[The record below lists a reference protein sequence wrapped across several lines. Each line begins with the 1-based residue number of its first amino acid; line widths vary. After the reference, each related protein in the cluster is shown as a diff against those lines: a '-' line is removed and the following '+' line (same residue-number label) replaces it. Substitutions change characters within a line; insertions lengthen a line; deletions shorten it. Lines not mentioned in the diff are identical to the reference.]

1 MKRITFFTTLFL
13 LWLCG
18 NTMSAQ
24 ITEGVCDRGDWTL
37 SSPAAPSSA
46 IEGGTSDGRIQC
58 AIDGNESS
66 YYHSDWSTGTGSAL
80 PQYFIIDTRST
91 AVADVQ
97 GFVYLPRPANG
108 NGTSTKMRVY
118 FSDSE
123 FDVSGGVTADALTE
137 KGYTPAADVTFS
149 YPDGREYKAVGF
161 TAAQSGRYVLVVSD
175 ASTSGTYFTCA
186 EFYLSTDILATS
198 KELATKKLSPFENYS
213 QLRVLGFTEDY
224 YTNAWNTINTVAVEG
239 TDYATACNTIYTTA
253 ATAKTNIL
261 NTLRTGKHVVTFSN
275 QATDDPSSG
284 YLVRDGIKL
293 SAGTK
298 DYSDNYQ
305 ARGTDAD
312 TGITQWVLKFNT
324 DGTFKLFNVAWNVYM
339 GNASGNAQLSA
350 QESDGVNYS
359 FVVRSTENVVS
370 LKDASGNILHLANN
384 NNYRL
389 ISYNGDD
396 PASNWLMEAVTLSNE
411 TTERM
416 WYEFNTKYTAEKSRA
431 YSYYQAN
438 YGLVTSGDDIQV
450 VVNHSSGS
458 DNQPSSNLLDGNT
471 GTFVH
476 SSYGS
481 DAGSDP
487 HYIQVKLSSE
497 QEKVMFYM
505 SRRNANNRPK
515 DISVYVSNDGETFSE
530 SPVAQFSNLEHHSY
544 INDFFSPEI
553 NLGGSYQYL
562 RFVVTA
568 TNTGTQFFTASEFY
582 VLPINEETSK
592 LVNMACVTPATLRAV
607 YAESIGTQPIA
618 NLSELDLSKVYTI
631 KPQEYAKRGAL
642 YAPAGAEQL
651 TACGGSAG
659 NAANTGIA
667 IDATSPA
674 QQFAFVKAKEKYYV
688 YSVSEK
694 KFMTNASSKAKINYR
709 PADYVTIDP
718 ASFEEYFIIKFN
730 GSNFLNVST
739 GYGDN
744 GCAVTGWNNEDGGN
758 RMLITPVSD
767 LASASLPTAE
777 ELTTF
782 AEGCIDLKAHL
793 ATINANTKPVG
804 EGLGKYTASVS
815 NYNATAEALNTFYN
829 GITSETTTAGLTTN
843 VESATSLAGATFTLN
858 QPEAGKFY
866 RFKGATHNR
875 RLYSSSVTVDS
886 KQRLEMG
893 DDTETNISSSV
904 FYYDGTHLIS
914 YKTGRAIGAFTTDKS
929 TWNLVE
935 AGATGATYTFGEG
948 SIIGTYT
955 LTANGSRN
963 LYNGFT
969 VTIDGVEH
977 GYVDAAGS
985 GNTAEPYCWTIQDV
999 TYLPVNVNYG
1009 SAKYSTLISPV
1020 DLNLRDNIFAYTAEI
1035 AGDGDNRYLHLNPV
1049 TGVIPHGT
1057 PVVLKVNDEVE
1068 RGADDHVYL
1077 AVTSGAETLA
1087 GTALT
1092 GCYETILASS
1102 VSGTIYTLQKPAAG
1116 IGFYPFNGNTLA
1128 GFKAYMPNGSG
1139 VRGFLFNEDGTET
1152 AIDGIESIT
1161 PAPEQPIY
1169 DLSGRRV
1176 QKAGK
1181 GLYIVGGKKVFF
1193 K

>member
-24 ITEGVCDRGDWTL
+24 ITEGVCDRSAWTL
-37 SSPAAPSSA
+37 SSPAAPTSA
-46 IEGGTSDGRIQC
+46 IEGATGDGRLEA

-66 YYHSDWSTGTGSAL
+66 YYHSDWTGSNSGSGL
-80 PQYFIIDTRST
+80 PQYFIIDTSEA
-91 AVADVQ
+91 AVANVQ

-108 NGTSTKMRVY
+108 NGTSSKMRVY
-118 FSDSE
+118 FSGTE
-123 FDVSGGVTADALTE
+123 FDLTEGVSADALTG

-161 TAAQSGRYVLVVSD
+161 TAPQSGRYVLVVSD
-175 ASTSGTYFTCA
+175 VSTSGSYFTCA

-198 KELATKKLSPFENYS
+198 KAIATKKLSPLANYS
-213 QLRVLGFTEDY
+213 SLTALGFTEDY
-224 YTNAWNTINTVAVEG
+224 YTNAWNTINAVAVVG
-239 TDYATACNTIYTTA
+239 TNYATACNTIYTTA

-275 QATDDPSSG
+275 QSASTDSRHG
-284 YLVRDGIKL
+284 LKIT
-293 SAGTK
+293 AGTA
-298 DYSDNYQ
+298 DYSDIYQ
-305 ARGTDAD
+305 ARGTNAE
-312 TGITQWVLKFNT
+312 TGITQWVLKFNA

-350 QESDGVNYS
+350 QESGGANYS
-359 FVVRSTENVVS
+359 FVVRSTANVVS
-370 LKDASGNILHLANN
+370 LKDASGNILHQANTDNYKLMAYN
-384 NNYRL
+384 N
-389 ISYNGDD
+389 DD
-396 PASNWLMEAVTLSNE
+396 VASNWLMEAVTLSNE

-438 YGLVTSGDDIQV
+438 YGLVTSGEDIQV
-450 VVNHSSGS
+450 VVNHSTGTDS
-458 DNQPSSNLLDGNT
+458 QPSSNLLDGNT

-487 HYIQVKLSSE
+487 HYIQVKLSSA

-505 SRRNANNRPK
+505 HRRTQNGSNRPK
-515 DISVYVSNDGETFSE
+515 NISVYVSNDGETFSE
-530 SPVAQFSNLEHHSY
+530 SPVAQLSNLEHHSY

-631 KPQEYAKRGAL
+631 KPQEYASRGVL

-651 TACGGSAG
+651 TACGGSAS
-659 NAANTGIA
+659 NAANTGVA

-694 KFMTNASSKAKINYR
+694 KFMTNANSKAKINYL

-718 ASFEEYFIIKFN
+718 ASLEEYFIIKFN
-730 GSNFLNVST
+730 GSNFLNVSA
-739 GYGDN
+739 GYGDD
-744 GCAVTGWNNEDGGN
+744 GAAVTGWNYEDGGN
-758 RMLITPVSD
+758 RMLIAPVSD

-777 ELTTF
+777 ELTAF
-782 AEGCIDLKAHL
+782 AEACIDL
-793 ATINANTKPVG
+793 NTSMA
-804 EGLGKYTASVS
+804 GLRDPQYIGTGVCKYTASQS
-815 NYNATAEALNTFYN
+815 SYKETAEELFSFYN
-829 GITSETTTAGLTTN
+829 NITNETAVTDISTHTET
-843 VESATSLAGATFTLN
+843 ATSLAGVTFTLN

-875 RLYSSSVTVDS
+875 RIYSSSVADGTN
-886 KQRLEMG
+886 QILEMG
-893 DDTETNISSSV
+893 DDTESNTSTSV

-914 YKTGRAIGAFTTDKS
+914 YKTGRAIGAFAAGVKS
-929 TWNLVE
+929 TWNLVN
-935 AGATGATYTFGEG
+935 AGETGATYTFGEG

-963 LYNGFT
+963 LYNG
-969 VTIDGVEH
+969 VSNR
-977 GYVDAAGS
+977 VDAAGS
-985 GNTAEPYCWTIQDV
+985 GNTSELYCWTIQDV

-1020 DLNLRDNIFAYTAEI
+1020 DLNLRANIFAYTAEI
-1035 AGDGDNRYLHLNPV
+1035 AGEGDNRYLHLNPV

-1077 AVTSGAETLA
+1077 AVTSGAETPT
-1087 GTALT
+1087 GSSALT
-1092 GCYETILASS
+1092 GRYETILASS
-1102 VSGTIYTLQKPAAG
+1102 VSGTVYTLQNPAAG
-1116 IGFYPFNGNTLA
+1116 IGFYPFNGTTLA
-1128 GFKAYMPNGSG
+1128 GFKAYMPDGSG
-1139 VRGFLFNEDGTET
+1139 VRGFLFHEDGTQT
-1152 AIDGIESIT
+1152 GINGIESLGDND
-1161 PAPEQPIY
+1161 EQPIY

>member
-24 ITEGVCDRGDWTL
+24 ITEGVCDRSAWTL
-37 SSPAAPSSA
+37 SSPAAPTSA
-46 IEGGTSDGRIQC
+46 IEGTTGDGRLEA

-80 PQYFIIDTRST
+80 PQYFIIDTSST
-91 AVADVQ
+91 AVADVE

-198 KELATKKLSPFENYS
+198 KAIATKKLSPLANYS
-213 QLRVLGFTEDY
+213 SLTALGFTEDY
-224 YTNAWNTINTVAVEG
+224 YTNAWNTINAVTVEG
-239 TDYATACNTIYTTA
+239 TDYATACNTINTTA

-312 TGITQWVLKFNT
+312 TGITQWTLKFNA

-389 ISYNGDD
+389 IAYNNDD
-396 PASNWLMEAVTLSNE
+396 HASNWLMEAVTPSNE
-411 TTERM
+411 TTQRM
-416 WYEFNTKYTAEKSRA
+416 WNEFNTKYTTEKNRA

-450 VVNHSSGS
+450 VVNHSTGT
-458 DNQPSSNLLDGNT
+458 DNKPSSNLVDGNANT
-471 GTFVH
+471 YVH

-487 HYIQVKLSSE
+487 HYIQVKLSSA

-505 SRRNANNRPK
+505 SRRNNNNRPK

-530 SPVAQFSNLEHHSY
+530 SPVAQLSNLEHHSY

-553 NLGGSYQYL
+553 NLDGSYQYL

-592 LVNMACVTPATLRAV
+592 LTKMAGATPSTLRAISTEV
-607 YAESIGTQPIA
+607 IGAQPIA
-618 NLSELDLSKVYTI
+618 DLSQLDLSKVYTI
-631 KPQEYAKRGAL
+631 KPQEYASRGVL

-674 QQFAFVKAKEKYYV
+674 QQFVFVKAKEKYYV

-718 ASFEEYFIIKFN
+718 ASLEEYFIIKFN

-739 GYGDN
+739 GYGNN

-758 RMLITPVSD
+758 RMLIAPVSD

-777 ELTTF
+777 ELTAF
-782 AEGCIDLKAHL
+782 AEACIDL
-793 ATINANTKPVG
+793 NTSMA
-804 EGLGKYTASVS
+804 GLRDPQYIGTGVCKYTASQS
-815 NYNATAEALNTFYN
+815 GYKETTEELFSFYNNLTNETAVTDITTRTATAA
-829 GITSETTTAGLTTN
+829 
-843 VESATSLAGATFTLN
+843 SLAGVTFTLN

-875 RLYSSSVTVDS
+875 RLYSSSVTVGS
-886 KQRLEMG
+886 NQILEMG
-893 DDTETNISSSV
+893 DDTGTNTSTSV

-963 LYNGFT
+963 LYNGR
-969 VTIDGVEH
+969 DN
-977 GYVDAAGS
+977 YVDAADN
-985 GNTAEPYCWTIQDV
+985 GNTAEHYCWTIQDV
-999 TYLPVNVNYG
+999 TYLPVNVNYN
-1009 SAKYSTLISPV
+1009 SVKYSTLISPV
-1020 DLNLRDNIFAYTAEI
+1020 DLSLRDNIFAYTAKI
-1035 AGDGDNRYLHLNPV
+1035 AGSGDNRYLHLNPV

-1068 RGADDHVYL
+1068 RGADDHVNL
-1077 AVTSGAETLA
+1077 EVTSGAETLA
-1087 GTALT
+1087 GTALR
-1092 GCYETILASS
+1092 GGYETILASS
-1102 VSGTIYTLQKPAAG
+1102 VSGKIYTLQNPAAGG
-1116 IGFYPFNGNTLA
+1116 IGFYPFNGTTLA

-1139 VRGFLFNEDGTET
+1139 VRGFLFHEDGMET
-1152 AIDGIESIT
+1152 AIDGIESLT

>member
-1 MKRITFFTTLFL
+1 
-13 LWLCG
+13 
-18 NTMSAQ
+18 MSAQ
-24 ITEGVCDRGDWTL
+24 ITEGVCDRSAWTL
-37 SSPAAPSSA
+37 SSPAAPTSA
-46 IEGGTSDGRIQC
+46 IEGATGDGRLEA

-66 YYHSDWSTGTGSAL
+66 YYHSDWSGSNSGSAL
-80 PQYFIIDTRST
+80 PQYFIIDTSGA

-108 NGTSTKMRVY
+108 NGTSSKMRVY

-123 FDVSGGVTADALTE
+123 FDVSGGVTADALTG

-175 ASTSGTYFTCA
+175 VSTSGTYFTCA
-186 EFYLSTDILATS
+186 EFYLSTDILATC
-198 KELATKKLSPFENYS
+198 KELATKKLSPLENYS
-213 QLRVLGFTEDY
+213 SLTALGFTEDY
-224 YTNAWNTINTVAVEG
+224 YANAWNTINAVAVEG
-239 TDYATACNTIYTTA
+239 TDYATACNTIYTIA

-275 QATDDPSSG
+275 QSASTDSRHG
-284 YLVRDGIKL
+284 LKIT
-293 SAGTK
+293 AGTADGFIK
-298 DYSDNYQ
+298 QAYGTNSDAEN
-305 ARGTDAD
+305 TKW
-312 TGITQWVLKFNT
+312 TLKFNA
-324 DGTFKLFNVAWNVYM
+324 DGTFKLYNVAWNVYL
-339 GNASGNAQLSA
+339 GNASGNAQLSSTA
-350 QESDGVNYS
+350 SDGANYS
-359 FVVRSTENVVS
+359 FVVRSTANVVS
-370 LKDASGNILHLANN
+370 LKDASNNILHQANTDNYKLMAYN
-384 NNYRL
+384 N
-389 ISYNGDD
+389 DD
-396 PASNWLMEAVTLSNE
+396 VASNWLMEAATLSNE

-416 WYEFNTKYTAEKSRA
+416 WSEFNTKYTTEKNRA
-431 YSYYQAN
+431 YSYYQAQ

-458 DNQPSSNLLDGNT
+458 DSQPSSNLLDGNAST
-471 GTFVH
+471 YVH

-487 HYIQVKLSSE
+487 HYIQVKLSSA

-505 SRRNANNRPK
+505 SRRNVNNRPRN
-515 DISVYVSNDGETFSE
+515 ISVYVSNDGATFSE
-530 SPVAQFSNLEHHSY
+530 SPVAEITNLEGRTSVQ
-544 INDFFSPEI
+544 DCFSPEI
-553 NLGGSYQYL
+553 DLGGSYQYL

-592 LVNMACVTPATLRAV
+592 LAKMAGATPSTLRAIS
-607 YAESIGTQPIA
+607 AEILGAQPIA
-618 NLSELDLSKVYTI
+618 DLSQLDLSKVYTI
-631 KPQEYAKRGAL
+631 KPQEYATRGVL
-642 YAPAGAEQL
+642 YAPADAEQL

-659 NAANTGIA
+659 NAANKGVA

-694 KFMTNASSKAKINYR
+694 KFMTNASNKAKINYL
-709 PADYVTIDP
+709 PADYVTVDP
-718 ASFEEYFIIKFN
+718 ASLEEYFIIKFN

-739 GYGDN
+739 GYGDD
-744 GCAVTGWNNEDGGN
+744 GCAVTNWNSEDGGN
-758 RMLITPVSD
+758 RLLITPVSN

-793 ATINANTKPVG
+793 ATINANSKPVG

-829 GITSETTTAGLTTN
+829 GITSETTTADLTTN
-843 VESATSLAGATFTLN
+843 VETAASLAGSTFTLN

-875 RLYSSSVTVDS
+875 RIYSSSVTVGTN
-886 KQRLEMG
+886 QILEMG
-893 DDTETNISSSV
+893 DDTESNISSSV

-914 YKTGRAIGAFTTDKS
+914 YKTGRAIGSFISTDKL

-977 GYVDAAGS
+977 GYVDAAGNS
-985 GNTAEPYCWTIQDV
+985 NTAELYCWTIQDV
-999 TYLPVNVNYG
+999 EYLPVNVNYG

-1020 DLNLRDNIFAYTAEI
+1020 DLKLRDNIFAYTAEI
-1035 AGDGDNRYLHLNPV
+1035 AGEGDNRYLHLNPV

-1057 PVVLKVNDEVE
+1057 PVVLKVNDEVD

-1077 AVTSGAETLA
+1077 QVTSGSETKT

-1092 GCYETILASS
+1092 GGYETILTTS
-1102 VSGTIYTLQKPAAG
+1102 VSGTIYTLQNPVAG
-1116 IGFYPFNGNTLA
+1116 IGFYPFSGDTLA

-1139 VRGFLFNEDGTET
+1139 VRSFLFHEDGTET

-1161 PAPEQPIY
+1161 PAPEQPIF

>member
-24 ITEGVCDRGDWTL
+24 ITEGVCDRSTWTL
-37 SSPAAPSSA
+37 SSPAAPTEESETLA
-46 IEGGTSDGRIQC
+46 K
-58 AIDGNESS
+58 AIDGNESTF
-66 YYHSDWSTGTGSAL
+66 YHSDWRSTGTPGSTL
-80 PQYFIIDTRST
+80 PQYFIIDTSEA

-97 GFVYLPRPANG
+97 GFVYLPRPDNG
-108 NGTSTKMRVY
+108 NGTSSKMRVY
-118 FSDSE
+118 FSNTA
-123 FDVSGGVTADALTE
+123 FDVTEGVSADALAG
-137 KGYTPAADVTFS
+137 KGYTPAADVTFT

-175 ASTSGTYFTCA
+175 ISTSGTYFTCA

-198 KELATKKLSPFENYS
+198 KELATKKLSPLANYS
-213 QLRVLGFTEDY
+213 SLTALGFTEDY
-224 YTNAWNTINTVAVEG
+224 YTNAWNTINAVTVEG
-239 TDYATACNTIYTTA
+239 TDYATACNTINTTA

-298 DYSDNYQ
+298 NYSDNYQ

-312 TGITQWVLKFNT
+312 TGITQWVLKFNA
-324 DGTFKLFNVAWNVYM
+324 DGTFKLYNVAWNVYL
-339 GNASGNAQLSA
+339 GNAEGNALLSSTA
-350 QESDGVNYS
+350 SDGANYS
-359 FVVRSTENVVS
+359 FVVRSDANVVS

-389 ISYNGDD
+389 IAYNNDD
-396 PASNWLMEAVTLSNE
+396 HASNWLMEAVTLSNE
-411 TTERM
+411 TTQRM
-416 WYEFNTKYTAEKSRA
+416 WNEFNTKYTTEKNRA
-431 YSYYQAN
+431 YSYYQAS

-450 VVNHSSGS
+450 VVNHSSGTDS
-458 DNQPSSNLLDGNT
+458 QPSSNLLDGNT

-481 DAGSDP
+481 DAGSAP
-487 HYIQVKLSSE
+487 HYIQVKLSSA

-505 SRRNANNRPK
+505 SRRNKNNRPK
-515 DISVYVSNDGETFSE
+515 NISVYASTDGTTFTE
-530 SPVAQFSNLEHHSY
+530 NPVAEIANLEGRSSAQ
-544 INDFFSPEI
+544 DCFSPEI
-553 NLGGSYQYL
+553 DLDGSYQYL

-592 LVNMACVTPATLRAV
+592 LAKMASVTPSTLRAICTEV
-607 YAESIGTQPIA
+607 IGSQPIA
-618 NLSELDLSKVYTI
+618 DLSQLDLSKVYMI
-631 KPQEYAKRGAL
+631 KPQEYATRGVL

-651 TACGGSAG
+651 TACGGSAN
-659 NAANTGIA
+659 NAANRGVA
-667 IDATSPA
+667 IDETSPA
-674 QQFAFVKAKEKYYV
+674 QQFAFVNAKGKYYV

-694 KFMTNASSKAKINYR
+694 KFMTNASSKAKINYL
-709 PADYVTIDP
+709 PADYVTIEP
-718 ASFEEYFIIKFN
+718 ASLEEYFIIKFN
-730 GSNFLNVST
+730 GSQYLNVST

-744 GCAVTGWNNEDGGN
+744 GCAVTGWDTEDGGN
-758 RMLITPVSD
+758 RMLIVPVSD

-777 ELTTF
+777 ELTVF
-782 AEGCIDLKAHL
+782 AEGCIDLNAHL
-793 ATINANTKPVG
+793 AAISANPKVVG

-829 GITSETTTAGLTTN
+829 GITSETTTADLTTK
-843 VESATSLAGATFTLN
+843 VETAASLVGATFTLN

-866 RFKGATHNR
+866 RFKGVNHNR
-875 RLYSSSVTVDS
+875 RIYSSSVTVDS
-886 KQRLEMG
+886 QQRLEMG
-893 DDTETNISSSV
+893 DDTGTNTSTSV

-914 YKTGRAIGAFTTDKS
+914 YKTGRAIGSFASTDKS

-935 AGATGATYTFGEG
+935 ASATGATYTFGEG
-948 SIIGTYT
+948 DIIGTYT

-963 LYNGFT
+963 LYNGR
-969 VTIDGVEH
+969 DN
-977 GYVDAAGS
+977 YVDAAGS
-985 GNTAEPYCWTIQDV
+985 ENTSELYCWTIQDV
-999 TYLPVNVNYG
+999 TDLPVNVNYG

-1035 AGDGDNRYLHLNPV
+1035 AGEGDNRYLHLNPV

-1077 AVTSGAETLA
+1077 AVTSGAETPT
-1087 GTALT
+1087 GSSALT
-1092 GCYETILASS
+1092 GRYETILASS
-1102 VSGTIYTLQKPAAG
+1102 VSGTVYTLQNPAAG
-1116 IGFYPFNGNTLA
+1116 IGFYPFNGTTLA
-1128 GFKAYMPNGSG
+1128 GFKAYMPDGSG

-1152 AIDGIESIT
+1152 AIDGIESLGGND
-1161 PAPEQPIY
+1161 EQPIY

>member
-24 ITEGVCDRGDWTL
+24 ITEGVCDRRAWTL
-37 SSPAAPSSA
+37 SSPAAPTEESETLA
-46 IEGGTSDGRIQC
+46 K
-58 AIDGNESS
+58 AIDGNESTF
-66 YYHSDWSTGTGSAL
+66 YHSDWRSTGTPGSTL
-80 PQYFIIDTRST
+80 PQYFIIDTSEA

-97 GFVYLPRPANG
+97 GFVYLPRPDNG
-108 NGTSTKMRVY
+108 NGTSSKMRVY
-118 FSDSE
+118 FSNSE
-123 FDVSGGVTADALTE
+123 FDVTEGVSADALAG
-137 KGYTPAADVTFS
+137 KGYRPAADVTFT

-175 ASTSGTYFTCA
+175 ISTSGTYFTCA
-186 EFYLSTDILATS
+186 EFYLSTDILATG
-198 KELATKKLSPFENYS
+198 KELANKKLASLANYS
-213 QLRVLGFTEDY
+213 SLAALGFTENY
-224 YTNAWNTINTVAVEG
+224 YANAMSTINGLAVNG
-239 TDYATACNTIYTTA
+239 TDYATACNTILNTA

-261 NTLRTGKHVVTFSN
+261 NTLRTGKHVVTFTN
-275 QATDDPSSG
+275 QAGTSDQRRG
-284 YLVRDGIKL
+284 LKIT
-293 SAGTK
+293 AGTA

-305 ARGTDAD
+305 ARGTNSDAEN
-312 TGITQWVLKFNT
+312 TKWTLKFNA
-324 DGTFKLFNVAWNVYM
+324 DGTFKLYNVAWNVYL
-339 GNASGNAQLSA
+339 GNAEGNALLSSTA
-350 QESDGVNYS
+350 SDGANYS
-359 FVVRSTENVVS
+359 FVVRSGANVVS
-370 LKDASGNILHLANN
+370 LKDASGNILHQANTDNFKMMAYN
-384 NNYRL
+384 N
-389 ISYNGDD
+389 DD
-396 PASNWLMEAVTLSNE
+396 AASNWLLEAATLSNE

-416 WYEFNTKYTAEKSRA
+416 WSEFNTKYTTEKNRA

-438 YGLVTSGDDIQV
+438 YGLVKSDDDIQV
-450 VVNHSSGS
+450 VVNHSSGNDS
-458 DNQPSSNLLDGNT
+458 QPSSNLLDGNAT
-471 GTFVH
+471 TYVH

-481 DAGSDP
+481 DAGSAP
-487 HYIQVKLSSE
+487 HYIQVKLSSA

-505 SRRNANNRPK
+505 SRRNKNNRPK
-515 DISVYVSNDGETFSE
+515 NISVYASTDGTTFTE
-530 SPVAQFSNLEHHSY
+530 NPVAEIANLEGRSSAQDY
-544 INDFFSPEI
+544 FSPEI
-553 NLGGSYQYL
+553 DLGGSYQYL

-582 VLPINEETSK
+582 VLPINEGTSK
-592 LVNMACVTPATLRAV
+592 LTKMASVTPSTLRAICTEV
-607 YAESIGTQPIA
+607 IGSQPITD
-618 NLSELDLSKVYTI
+618 LSQLDLSKVYII
-631 KPQEYAKRGAL
+631 KPQEYATRGVL

-651 TACGGSAG
+651 TACGGSAN
-659 NAANTGIA
+659 NAANRGVA
-667 IDATSPA
+667 IDETSPA
-674 QQFAFVKAKEKYYV
+674 QQFAFVNAKGKYYV

-694 KFMTNASSKAKINYR
+694 KFMKNASSKAKINYL
-709 PADYVTIDP
+709 PADYVTIEP
-718 ASFEEYFIIKFN
+718 ASLEECFIIKFN
-730 GSNFLNVST
+730 GSQYLNVST

-744 GCAVTGWNNEDGGN
+744 GCAVTGWDTEDGGN
-758 RMLITPVSD
+758 RMFIVPVSD

-777 ELTTF
+777 ALTVF
-782 AEGCIDLKAHL
+782 AEGCIDLNAHL
-793 ATINANTKPVG
+793 ATISANPKVVG

-829 GITSETTTAGLTTN
+829 GITSETTTADLTTK
-843 VESATSLAGATFTLN
+843 VETAASLVGATFTLN

-866 RFKGATHNR
+866 RFKGVNHNR
-875 RLYSSSVTVDS
+875 RIYSSSVTVGSD
-886 KQRLEMG
+886 QMLEMG
-893 DDTETNISSSV
+893 DDTATNSSTSV

-914 YKTGRAIGAFTTDKS
+914 YKTGRAIGAFARDSKS
-929 TWNLVE
+929 TWNLVD

-963 LYNGFT
+963 LYNGR
-969 VTIDGVEH
+969 DN
-977 GYVDAAGS
+977 YVDAADN
-985 GNTAEPYCWTIQDV
+985 GNTAEHYCWTIQDV
-999 TYLPVNVNYG
+999 TYLPVNVNYN
-1009 SAKYSTLISPV
+1009 SVKYSTLISPV
-1020 DLNLRDNIFAYTAEI
+1020 DLSLRDNIFAYTAKI
-1035 AGDGDNRYLHLNPV
+1035 AGGGENRYLHLNPV

-1077 AVTSGAETLA
+1077 EVTSGAETQE

-1102 VSGTIYTLQKPAAG
+1102 VSGTIYTLQNPAAAG
-1116 IGFYPFNGNTLA
+1116 IGFYPFNGTTLA

-1139 VRGFLFNEDGTET
+1139 VRGFLFHEDGMET
-1152 AIDGIESIT
+1152 AIDGIESLT

>member
-24 ITEGVCDRGDWTL
+24 ITEGVCDRSAWTL

-80 PQYFIIDTRST
+80 PQYFIIDTSEA

-137 KGYTPAADVTFS
+137 KGYRPAADVTFS

-161 TAAQSGRYVLVVSD
+161 TAAQSGRYVLIVSD
-175 ASTSGTYFTCA
+175 VSNSGTYFTCA

-198 KELATKKLSPFENYS
+198 KELATKKLSPLANYS
-213 QLRVLGFTEDY
+213 SLTALGFTEDY
-224 YTNAWNTINTVAVEG
+224 YTNAWNTINAVAVDR
-239 TDYATACNTIYTTA
+239 TDYATACNTILNTA

-261 NTLRTGKHVVTFSN
+261 NTLRTGKHVVTFTN
-275 QATDDPSSG
+275 QAGTNDSRRG
-284 YLVRDGIKL
+284 LKIT
-293 SAGTK
+293 AGTA

-305 ARGTDAD
+305 ARGTASDAEN
-312 TGITQWVLKFNT
+312 TKWTLKFNA
-324 DGTFKLFNVAWNVYM
+324 DGTFKLYNVAWNVYL
-339 GNASGNAQLSA
+339 GNAKGNALLSSTA
-350 QESDGVNYS
+350 SDGANYS
-359 FVVRSTENVVS
+359 FVVREDANVVS
-370 LKDASGNILHLANN
+370 LKDASGNILHLTNTDYKMMA
-384 NNYRL
+384 
-389 ISYNGDD
+389 YNTADV
-396 PASNWLMEAVTLSNE
+396 ASNWLLEAATLSNE

-416 WYEFNTKYTAEKSRA
+416 WSEFNTKYTTEKNRA
-431 YSYYQAN
+431 YSYYQAT

-450 VVNHSSGS
+450 VVNHSSGGDS
-458 DNQPSSNLLDGNT
+458 QPSSNLLDGNAST
-471 GTFVH
+471 YVH

-487 HYIQVKLSSE
+487 HYIQVTLRSA

-505 SRRNANNRPK
+505 SRRNNNNRPK
-515 DISVYVSNDGETFSE
+515 NISVYASTDGTTFTE
-530 SPVAQFSNLEHHSY
+530 NPVAQIANLEGRSSAQDY
-544 INDFFSPEI
+544 FSPEI
-553 NLGGSYQYL
+553 DLGGSYQYL

-592 LVNMACVTPATLRAV
+592 LTKMASVTPSTLRAI
-607 YAESIGTQPIA
+607 YAEVIGSQPIA
-618 NLSELDLSKVYTI
+618 NLSQLDLSKVYMI
-631 KPQEYAKRGAL
+631 KPQEYATRGVL

-651 TACGGSAG
+651 TACGGSAN
-659 NAANTGIA
+659 NAANKGVA
-667 IDATSPA
+667 IDKTSPA
-674 QQFAFVKAKEKYYV
+674 QQFAFVNAKGKYYV

-694 KFMTNASSKAKINYR
+694 KFMTNANSKAKINYR
-709 PADYVTIDP
+709 PADYVTIEP
-718 ASFEEYFIIKFN
+718 ASLEEYFIIKFN
-730 GSNFLNVST
+730 GSQYLNVSA
-739 GYGDN
+739 GYGDD
-744 GCAVTGWNNEDGGN
+744 GGAVTGWNAEDGGN
-758 RMLITPVSD
+758 RMLIVPVSD

-777 ELTTF
+777 ELTAF
-782 AEGCIDLKAHL
+782 AEGCIDLNAHL
-793 ATINANTKPVG
+793 AAISANPKVVG
-804 EGLGKYTASVS
+804 EGVGKYTASVS
-815 NYNATAEALNTFYN
+815 NYNATAEALNAFYN
-829 GITSETTTAGLTTN
+829 GITSETTTADLTTK
-843 VESATSLAGATFTLN
+843 VATAASLVGATFTLN

-886 KQRLEMG
+886 NQRLEMG

-904 FYYDGTHLIS
+904 FYYDGMHLIS
-914 YKTGRAIGAFTTDKS
+914 YKTGRAIGAFASTDKS

-1020 DLNLRDNIFAYTAEI
+1020 DLNLRDDIFAYTAEI
-1035 AGDGDNRYLHLNPV
+1035 AGEGENRYLHLNPV

-1057 PVVLKVNDEVE
+1057 PVVLKVNDEVV

-1077 AVTSGAETLA
+1077 EVTSGAETLA

-1102 VSGTIYTLQKPAAG
+1102 VSGTIYTLQNPAAV
-1116 IGFYPFNGNTLA
+1116 IGFYPFNGTTLA

-1139 VRGFLFNEDGTET
+1139 VRGFLFHEDGMET
-1152 AIDGIESIT
+1152 AIDGIESLT
-1161 PAPEQPIY
+1161 HTPEQPIY

>member
-1 MKRITFFTTLFL
+1 M
-13 LWLCG
+13 
-18 NTMSAQ
+18 
-24 ITEGVCDRGDWTL
+24 
-37 SSPAAPSSA
+37 
-46 IEGGTSDGRIQC
+46 
-58 AIDGNESS
+58 
-66 YYHSDWSTGTGSAL
+66 
-80 PQYFIIDTRST
+80 
-91 AVADVQ
+91 
-97 GFVYLPRPANG
+97 
-108 NGTSTKMRVY
+108 
-118 FSDSE
+118 
-123 FDVSGGVTADALTE
+123 
-137 KGYTPAADVTFS
+137 
-149 YPDGREYKAVGF
+149 
-161 TAAQSGRYVLVVSD
+161 
-175 ASTSGTYFTCA
+175 
-186 EFYLSTDILATS
+186 
-198 KELATKKLSPFENYS
+198 
-213 QLRVLGFTEDY
+213 
-224 YTNAWNTINTVAVEG
+224 
-239 TDYATACNTIYTTA
+239 
-253 ATAKTNIL
+253 
-261 NTLRTGKHVVTFSN
+261 
-275 QATDDPSSG
+275 
-284 YLVRDGIKL
+284 
-293 SAGTK
+293 
-298 DYSDNYQ
+298 
-305 ARGTDAD
+305 
-312 TGITQWVLKFNT
+312 
-324 DGTFKLFNVAWNVYM
+324 
-339 GNASGNAQLSA
+339 
-350 QESDGVNYS
+350 
-359 FVVRSTENVVS
+359 
-370 LKDASGNILHLANN
+370 
-384 NNYRL
+384 
-389 ISYNGDD
+389 
-396 PASNWLMEAVTLSNE
+396 
-411 TTERM
+411 
-416 WYEFNTKYTAEKSRA
+416 
-431 YSYYQAN
+431 
-438 YGLVTSGDDIQV
+438 
-450 VVNHSSGS
+450 
-458 DNQPSSNLLDGNT
+458 
-471 GTFVH
+471 
-476 SSYGS
+476 
-481 DAGSDP
+481 GSDP
-487 HYIQVKLSSE
+487 HYIQVKLSSA

-515 DISVYVSNDGETFSE
+515 NISVYVSNDGETFSD
-530 SPVAQFSNLEHHSY
+530 SPVAEIPNLEGRSSVQ
-544 INDFFSPEI
+544 DCFSPEI

-718 ASFEEYFIIKFN
+718 ASLEEYFIIKFN

-758 RMLITPVSD
+758 RMLIAPVSD

-777 ELTTF
+777 ELTAF
-782 AEGCIDLKAHL
+782 AEACIDL
-793 ATINANTKPVG
+793 NTSMA
-804 EGLGKYTASVS
+804 GLRDPQYIGTGVCKYTASQS
-815 NYNATAEALNTFYN
+815 GYKETTEELFSFYNNLTNETALTDITTRTATAA
-829 GITSETTTAGLTTN
+829 
-843 VESATSLAGATFTLN
+843 SLAGVTFTLN

-875 RLYSSSVTVDS
+875 RLYSSSVTVGS
-886 KQRLEMG
+886 NQILEMG
-893 DDTETNISSSV
+893 DDTGTNTSTSV

-963 LYNGFT
+963 LYNG
-969 VTIDGVEH
+969 VSNR
-977 GYVDAAGS
+977 VDAAGS
-985 GNTAEPYCWTIQDV
+985 ENTAEPYCWTIQDV

-1035 AGDGDNRYLHLNPV
+1035 AGEGDNRYLHLNPV

-1057 PVVLKVNDEVE
+1057 PVVLKVNDEVV

-1077 AVTSGAETLA
+1077 EVTSGAETLA

-1092 GCYETILASS
+1092 GGYETILASS
-1102 VSGTIYTLQKPAAG
+1102 VSGTIYTLQNPAAG
-1116 IGFYPFNGNTLA
+1116 IGFYSFNGATLA

-1152 AIDGIESIT
+1152 AIDGIESLT
-1161 PAPEQPIY
+1161 ATPEQPIY
-1169 DLSGRRV
+1169 DLCGRRV

>member
-24 ITEGVCDRGDWTL
+24 ITEGVCNRSAWRL
-37 SSPAAPSSA
+37 SSPAAPTSA
-46 IEGGTSDGRIQC
+46 IEGATGDGRLEA

-66 YYHSDWSTGTGSAL
+66 FYHSDWTGSNSGSAL
-80 PQYFIIDTRST
+80 PQYFIIDTNGA

-108 NGTSTKMRVY
+108 NGTSKKMRVY

-123 FDVSGGVTADALTE
+123 FDVSGGVTADALAG

-175 ASTSGTYFTCA
+175 VSTSGSYFTCA

-198 KELATKKLSPFENYS
+198 KELATKKLSPLANYS
-213 QLRVLGFTEDY
+213 SLAALGFTEDY
-224 YTNAWNTINTVAVEG
+224 YTNAWNTINAVAVDG
-239 TDYATACNTIYTTA
+239 TDYAAACSTIYTTA

-275 QATDDPSSG
+275 QRNDNRHNLKIT
-284 YLVRDGIKL
+284 
-293 SAGTK
+293 AGTADGFIK
-298 DYSDNYQ
+298 QAYGTNSDAEN
-305 ARGTDAD
+305 TKW
-312 TGITQWVLKFNT
+312 TLKFNA
-324 DGTFKLFNVAWNVYM
+324 DGTFKLYNVAWNVYL

-370 LKDASGNILHLANN
+370 LKDASGNILHQANTDNFKLMDYN
-384 NNYRL
+384 N
-389 ISYNGDD
+389 DD
-396 PASNWLMEAVTLSNE
+396 DASNWLLEAATLSNE

-416 WYEFNTKYTAEKSRA
+416 WSEFSTKYTAEKNRA
-431 YSYYQAN
+431 YSYYQAK

-458 DNQPSSNLLDGNT
+458 DSQPSSNLVDGNANT
-471 GTFVH
+471 YVH
-476 SSYGS
+476 SSYGT

-487 HYIQVKLSSE
+487 HYIQVKLSSA
-497 QEKVMFYM
+497 QEKVMFYL
-505 SRRNANNRPK
+505 SRRNVNNRPRN
-515 DISVYVSNDGETFSE
+515 ISVYASNDGETFSD
-530 SPVAQFSNLEHHSY
+530 SPVAEITNLEGRSSVQ
-544 INDFFSPEI
+544 DCFSPEI

-592 LVNMACVTPATLRAV
+592 LAKMAGATPSTLRAICTEV
-607 YAESIGTQPIA
+607 IGAQQIA
-618 NLSELDLSKVYTI
+618 DLSQLDLSKVYTI
-631 KPQEYAKRGAL
+631 KPQEYATRGVL

-659 NAANTGIA
+659 NAANKGVA
-667 IDATSPA
+667 IDATSSA

-694 KFMTNASSKAKINYR
+694 KFMTNANSKAKINYL

-718 ASFEEYFIIKFN
+718 ASLEEYFIIKFN

-739 GYGDN
+739 GYGNN
-744 GCAVTGWNNEDGGN
+744 GCAVTGWNTEDGGN
-758 RMLITPVSD
+758 RLLITPVSD

-793 ATINANTKPVG
+793 ATINANPKPVG

-829 GITSETTTAGLTTN
+829 GITSETTTADLTTN
-843 VESATSLAGATFTLN
+843 VATAASLAGATFTLN

-875 RLYSSSVTVDS
+875 RLYSSSVTVGTN
-886 KQRLEMG
+886 QILEMG
-893 DDTETNISSSV
+893 DDTGSNISSSV

-914 YKTGRAIGAFTTDKS
+914 YKTGRAIGAFASTDKS
-929 TWNLVE
+929 TWNLVA

-963 LYNGFT
+963 LYNGR
-969 VTIDGVEH
+969 DN
-977 GYVDAAGS
+977 YVDAAGS
-985 GNTAEPYCWTIQDV
+985 GNTAELYCWTIQDV

-1020 DLNLRDNIFAYTAEI
+1020 DLNLRANIFAYTAEI
-1035 AGDGDNRYLHLNPV
+1035 AGEGDNRYLHLNPV

-1077 AVTSGAETLA
+1077 EVTSGSETLT
-1087 GTALT
+1087 GSALT

-1102 VSGTIYTLQKPAAG
+1102 VSGTIYTLQNPAAG
-1116 IGFYPFNGNTLA
+1116 IGFYPFNGTTLA

-1139 VRGFLFNEDGTET
+1139 VRGFLFHEDGTET
-1152 AIDGIESIT
+1152 AIDGIESLT
-1161 PAPEQPIY
+1161 ATPEQPIY

>member
-24 ITEGVCDRGDWTL
+24 ITEGVCNRSAWRL
-37 SSPAAPSSA
+37 SSPAAPTSA
-46 IEGGTSDGRIQC
+46 IEGATGDGRLEA

-66 YYHSDWSTGTGSAL
+66 FYHSDWTGSNSGSAL
-80 PQYFIIDTRST
+80 PQYFIIDTNGA

-108 NGTSTKMRVY
+108 NGTSSKMRVY
-118 FSDSE
+118 FSDTA
-123 FDVSGGVTADALTE
+123 FDVTEGVSADALAG

-175 ASTSGTYFTCA
+175 VSTSGSYFTCA

-198 KELATKKLSPFENYS
+198 KELATKKLSPLANYS
-213 QLRVLGFTEDY
+213 SLAALGFTEDY
-224 YTNAWNTINTVAVEG
+224 YTNAWNTINAVAVDG
-239 TDYATACNTIYTTA
+239 TDYAAACSTIYTTA

-275 QATDDPSSG
+275 QRNDNRHNLKIT
-284 YLVRDGIKL
+284 
-293 SAGTK
+293 AGTADGFIK
-298 DYSDNYQ
+298 QAYGTNSDAEN
-305 ARGTDAD
+305 TKW
-312 TGITQWVLKFNT
+312 TLKFNA
-324 DGTFKLFNVAWNVYM
+324 DGTFKLYNVAWNVYL
-339 GNASGNAQLSA
+339 GNASGNAQLSSTA
-350 QESDGVNYS
+350 SDGANYS
-359 FVVRSTENVVS
+359 FVVRSTANVVS
-370 LKDASGNILHLANN
+370 LKDASGNILHQANTDNFKLMDYN
-384 NNYRL
+384 N
-389 ISYNGDD
+389 DD
-396 PASNWLMEAVTLSNE
+396 DASNWLLEAATLSNE

-416 WYEFNTKYTAEKSRA
+416 WSEFNTKYATEKNRA

-450 VVNHSSGS
+450 VVNHSSGDDS
-458 DNQPSSNLLDGNT
+458 QLSSNLLDGNANT
-471 GTFVH
+471 YVH
-476 SSYGS
+476 SSYGD

-487 HYIQVKLSSE
+487 HYIQVKLSSA
-497 QEKVMFYM
+497 QEKVMFYLR
-505 SRRNANNRPK
+505 RRNTNNRPK
-515 DISVYVSNDGETFSE
+515 NISVYASNDGTTFTE
-530 SPVAQFSNLEHHSY
+530 SPVAQIANLEGRSSAQ
-544 INDFFSPEI
+544 DCFSPEI
-553 NLGGSYQYL
+553 DLGGSYQYL

-592 LVNMACVTPATLRAV
+592 LAKMAGATPSTLRAICTEV
-607 YAESIGTQPIA
+607 IGAQQIA
-618 NLSELDLSKVYTI
+618 DLSQLDLSKVYTI
-631 KPQEYAKRGAL
+631 KPQEYATRGVL

-659 NAANTGIA
+659 NAANRGIA

-674 QQFAFVKAKEKYYV
+674 QQFVFVKAKEKYYV

-694 KFMTNASSKAKINYR
+694 KFMTNASSKAKINYL
-709 PADYVTIDP
+709 PADYVTIEP
-718 ASFEEYFIIKFN
+718 ASLEEYFIIKFN
-730 GSNFLNVST
+730 GSQYLNVST

-744 GCAVTGWNNEDGGN
+744 GCAVTGWDTEDGGN
-758 RMLITPVSD
+758 RMFIVPVSD

-777 ELTTF
+777 ELTVF
-782 AEGCIDLKAHL
+782 AEGCIDLNAHL
-793 ATINANTKPVG
+793 AAISANPKVVG

-829 GITSETTTAGLTTN
+829 GITSETTTADLTTN
-843 VESATSLAGATFTLN
+843 VTTAASLAGATFTLN

-875 RLYSSSVTVDS
+875 RLYSSSVEVSS

-914 YKTGRAIGAFTTDKS
+914 YKTGRAIGSFASTDKS

-963 LYNGFT
+963 LYNGR
-969 VTIDGVEH
+969 EN
-977 GYVDAAGS
+977 YVDAAGS
-985 GNTAEPYCWTIQDV
+985 ENTAELYCWTIQDV

-1020 DLNLRDNIFAYTAEI
+1020 DLNLRANIFAYTAEI
-1035 AGDGDNRYLHLNPV
+1035 AGEGDNRYLHLNPV

-1077 AVTSGAETLA
+1077 EVTSGSETLT
-1087 GTALT
+1087 GSALT

-1102 VSGTIYTLQKPAAG
+1102 VSGTIYTLQNPAAG
-1116 IGFYPFNGNTLA
+1116 IGFYPFNGTTLA

-1139 VRGFLFNEDGTET
+1139 VRGFLFHEDGTET
-1152 AIDGIESIT
+1152 AIDGIESLT
-1161 PAPEQPIY
+1161 ATPEQPIY

>member
-24 ITEGVCDRGDWTL
+24 ITEGVCNRSTWTL
-37 SSPAAPSSA
+37 SSPAEPTEESETLAK
-46 IEGGTSDGRIQC
+46 
-58 AIDGNESS
+58 AIDGNENTF
-66 YYHSDWSTGTGSAL
+66 YHSDWHSAGTPGSTL
-80 PQYFIIDTRST
+80 PQYFIIDTSET

-175 ASTSGTYFTCA
+175 ISTSGTYFTCA
-186 EFYLSTDILATS
+186 EFYLSTDILATG
-198 KELATKKLSPFENYS
+198 KELATKKLASLANYS
-213 QLRVLGFTEDY
+213 SLAALGFTEDY
-224 YTNAWNTINTVAVEG
+224 YANAMSTINDLTVEG
-239 TDYATACNTIYTTA
+239 TDYATACTTILNTA

-261 NTLRTGKHVVTFSN
+261 NTLRTGKHVVTFTN
-275 QATDDPSSG
+275 QAGTSDSRRG
-284 YLVRDGIKL
+284 LKIT
-293 SAGTK
+293 AGTA

-305 ARGTDAD
+305 ARGTASDAEN
-312 TGITQWVLKFNT
+312 TKWTLKFNA
-324 DGTFKLFNVAWNVYM
+324 DGTFKLYNVAWNVYL
-339 GNASGNAQLSA
+339 GNAKGNALLSSTA
-350 QESDGVNYS
+350 SDGANYS
-359 FVVRSTENVVS
+359 FVVRSDDNVVS
-370 LKDASGNILHLANN
+370 LKDASGNILHQANTENYKLMDYN
-384 NNYRL
+384 N
-389 ISYNGDD
+389 DD
-396 PASNWLMEAVTLSNE
+396 DASNWLLEAATLSNE

-416 WYEFNTKYTAEKSRA
+416 WSEFNTKYTTEKNRA

-438 YGLVTSGDDIQV
+438 YGLVTSGEDIQV
-450 VVNHSSGS
+450 VVNHSTGTDS
-458 DNQPSSNLLDGNT
+458 QPSSNLVDGNAN
-471 GTFVH
+471 TFVH

-487 HYIQVKLSSE
+487 HYIQVKLSSA

-505 SRRNANNRPK
+505 SRRNNNNRPK
-515 DISVYVSNDGETFSE
+515 NISVYASTDGTTFTE
-530 SPVAQFSNLEHHSY
+530 NPVAEIANLEGRSSAQDY
-544 INDFFSPEI
+544 FSPEI
-553 NLGGSYQYL
+553 DLGGSYQYL

-592 LVNMACVTPATLRAV
+592 LTKMASVTPLTLRAI
-607 YAESIGTQPIA
+607 YAEFIGSQPIA
-618 NLSELDLSKVYTI
+618 DLSQLDLSTVYMI
-631 KPQEYAKRGAL
+631 KPQEYATRGVL

-651 TACGGSAG
+651 TACGGSAS
-659 NAANTGIA
+659 NAANKGVA
-667 IDATSPA
+667 IDETSPA
-674 QQFAFVKAKEKYYV
+674 QQFAFVNAKGKYYV

-694 KFMTNASSKAKINYR
+694 KFMTNASSKAKINYL
-709 PADYVTIDP
+709 PADYVTIEP
-718 ASFEEYFIIKFN
+718 ASLEEYFIIKFN
-730 GSNFLNVST
+730 GSQYLNVST

-744 GCAVTGWNNEDGGN
+744 NCAITGWNTEDGGN
-758 RMLITPVSD
+758 RMLIVPVSD
-767 LASASLPTAE
+767 LASASLPNAE
-777 ELTTF
+777 ELTAF
-782 AEGCIDLKAHL
+782 AEGCIDLNAHL
-793 ATINANTKPVG
+793 ATISANPKVVG
-804 EGLGKYTASVS
+804 EGVGKYTASVS
-815 NYNATAEALNTFYN
+815 NYNATAEALNAFYN
-829 GITSETTTAGLTTN
+829 GITSETTTADLTTN
-843 VESATSLAGATFTLN
+843 VATAASLAGATITIN

-866 RFKGATHNR
+866 RFKGVNHNR

-893 DDTETNISSSV
+893 DDTGTNTSTSV

-914 YKTGRAIGAFTTDKS
+914 YKTGRAIGSFASTDKS

-963 LYNGFT
+963 LYNGR
-969 VTIDGVEH
+969 EN
-977 GYVDAAGS
+977 YVDAAGS
-985 GNTAEPYCWTIQDV
+985 ENTAELYCWTIQDV

-1020 DLNLRDNIFAYTAEI
+1020 DLNLRANIFAYTAEI
-1035 AGDGDNRYLHLNPV
+1035 AGEGDNRYLHLNPV

-1077 AVTSGAETLA
+1077 EVTSGAETQE

-1092 GCYETILASS
+1092 GCYETIIATSLGSM
-1102 VSGTIYTLQKPAAG
+1102 VYTLQNPAAGAG
-1116 IGFYPFNGNTLA
+1116 IGFYPFNGTTLA

-1139 VRGFLFNEDGTET
+1139 VRGFLFHEDGMET
-1152 AIDGIESIT
+1152 AIDGIESLT
-1161 PAPEQPIY
+1161 PAPEQPVY

>member
-1 MKRITFFTTLFL
+1 
-13 LWLCG
+13 
-18 NTMSAQ
+18 
-24 ITEGVCDRGDWTL
+24 
-37 SSPAAPSSA
+37 
-46 IEGGTSDGRIQC
+46 
-58 AIDGNESS
+58 
-66 YYHSDWSTGTGSAL
+66 
-80 PQYFIIDTRST
+80 
-91 AVADVQ
+91 
-97 GFVYLPRPANG
+97 
-108 NGTSTKMRVY
+108 
-118 FSDSE
+118 
-123 FDVSGGVTADALTE
+123 
-137 KGYTPAADVTFS
+137 
-149 YPDGREYKAVGF
+149 
-161 TAAQSGRYVLVVSD
+161 
-175 ASTSGTYFTCA
+175 
-186 EFYLSTDILATS
+186 
-198 KELATKKLSPFENYS
+198 
-213 QLRVLGFTEDY
+213 
-224 YTNAWNTINTVAVEG
+224 
-239 TDYATACNTIYTTA
+239 
-253 ATAKTNIL
+253 
-261 NTLRTGKHVVTFSN
+261 
-275 QATDDPSSG
+275 
-284 YLVRDGIKL
+284 
-293 SAGTK
+293 
-298 DYSDNYQ
+298 
-305 ARGTDAD
+305 
-312 TGITQWVLKFNT
+312 
-324 DGTFKLFNVAWNVYM
+324 
-339 GNASGNAQLSA
+339 
-350 QESDGVNYS
+350 
-359 FVVRSTENVVS
+359 
-370 LKDASGNILHLANN
+370 
-384 NNYRL
+384 
-389 ISYNGDD
+389 
-396 PASNWLMEAVTLSNE
+396 
-411 TTERM
+411 
-416 WYEFNTKYTAEKSRA
+416 
-431 YSYYQAN
+431 
-438 YGLVTSGDDIQV
+438 
-450 VVNHSSGS
+450 
-458 DNQPSSNLLDGNT
+458 
-471 GTFVH
+471 
-476 SSYGS
+476 
-481 DAGSDP
+481 
-487 HYIQVKLSSE
+487 
-497 QEKVMFYM
+497 MFYM

-515 DISVYVSNDGETFSE
+515 NISVYVSNDGETFSD
-530 SPVAQFSNLEHHSY
+530 SPVAEIPNLEGRSSVQ
-544 INDFFSPEI
+544 DCFSPEI

-718 ASFEEYFIIKFN
+718 ASLEEYFIIKFN

-758 RMLITPVSD
+758 RMLIAPVSD

-777 ELTTF
+777 ELTAF
-782 AEGCIDLKAHL
+782 AEACIDL
-793 ATINANTKPVG
+793 NTSMA
-804 EGLGKYTASVS
+804 GLRDPQYIGTGVCKYTASQS
-815 NYNATAEALNTFYN
+815 GYKETTEELFSFYNNLTNETALTDITTRTATAA
-829 GITSETTTAGLTTN
+829 
-843 VESATSLAGATFTLN
+843 SLAGVTFTLN

-875 RLYSSSVTVDS
+875 RLYSSSVTVGS
-886 KQRLEMG
+886 NQILEMG
-893 DDTETNISSSV
+893 DDTGTNTSTSV

-963 LYNGFT
+963 LYNG
-969 VTIDGVEH
+969 VSNR
-977 GYVDAAGS
+977 VDAAGS
-985 GNTAEPYCWTIQDV
+985 ENTAEPYCWTIQDV

-1035 AGDGDNRYLHLNPV
+1035 AGEGDNRYLHLNPV

-1057 PVVLKVNDEVE
+1057 PVVLKVNDEVV

-1077 AVTSGAETLA
+1077 EVTSGAETLA

-1102 VSGTIYTLQKPAAG
+1102 VSGTIYTLQNPAAV
-1116 IGFYPFNGNTLA
+1116 IGFYPFNGTTLA

-1139 VRGFLFNEDGTET
+1139 VRGFLFHEDGMET
-1152 AIDGIESIT
+1152 AIDGIESLT
-1161 PAPEQPIY
+1161 HTPEQPIY

>member
-1 MKRITFFTTLFL
+1 
-13 LWLCG
+13 
-18 NTMSAQ
+18 
-24 ITEGVCDRGDWTL
+24 
-37 SSPAAPSSA
+37 
-46 IEGGTSDGRIQC
+46 
-58 AIDGNESS
+58 
-66 YYHSDWSTGTGSAL
+66 
-80 PQYFIIDTRST
+80 
-91 AVADVQ
+91 
-97 GFVYLPRPANG
+97 
-108 NGTSTKMRVY
+108 
-118 FSDSE
+118 
-123 FDVSGGVTADALTE
+123 
-137 KGYTPAADVTFS
+137 
-149 YPDGREYKAVGF
+149 
-161 TAAQSGRYVLVVSD
+161 
-175 ASTSGTYFTCA
+175 
-186 EFYLSTDILATS
+186 
-198 KELATKKLSPFENYS
+198 
-213 QLRVLGFTEDY
+213 
-224 YTNAWNTINTVAVEG
+224 
-239 TDYATACNTIYTTA
+239 
-253 ATAKTNIL
+253 
-261 NTLRTGKHVVTFSN
+261 
-275 QATDDPSSG
+275 
-284 YLVRDGIKL
+284 
-293 SAGTK
+293 
-298 DYSDNYQ
+298 
-305 ARGTDAD
+305 
-312 TGITQWVLKFNT
+312 
-324 DGTFKLFNVAWNVYM
+324 
-339 GNASGNAQLSA
+339 
-350 QESDGVNYS
+350 
-359 FVVRSTENVVS
+359 
-370 LKDASGNILHLANN
+370 
-384 NNYRL
+384 
-389 ISYNGDD
+389 
-396 PASNWLMEAVTLSNE
+396 
-411 TTERM
+411 
-416 WYEFNTKYTAEKSRA
+416 
-431 YSYYQAN
+431 
-438 YGLVTSGDDIQV
+438 
-450 VVNHSSGS
+450 
-458 DNQPSSNLLDGNT
+458 
-471 GTFVH
+471 
-476 SSYGS
+476 
-481 DAGSDP
+481 
-487 HYIQVKLSSE
+487 
-497 QEKVMFYM
+497 MFYM
-505 SRRNANNRPK
+505 SRRNNNNRPK

-530 SPVAQFSNLEHHSY
+530 SPVAQLSNLEHHSY

-592 LVNMACVTPATLRAV
+592 LTKMAGATPSTLRAISTEV
-607 YAESIGTQPIA
+607 IGAQPIA
-618 NLSELDLSKVYTI
+618 DLSQLDLSKVYTI
-631 KPQEYAKRGAL
+631 KPQEYASRGVL

-674 QQFAFVKAKEKYYV
+674 QQFVFVKAKEKYYV

-694 KFMTNASSKAKINYR
+694 KFMTNASSKAKINYL

-718 ASFEEYFIIKFN
+718 TSLEEYFIIKFN

-744 GCAVTGWNNEDGGN
+744 GCAVTGWNTEDGGN
-758 RMLITPVSD
+758 RILITPVSD

-782 AEGCIDLKAHL
+782 AEGCIDLNAHL
-793 ATINANTKPVG
+793 TTINANPKPVG

-829 GITSETTTAGLTTN
+829 GITSETTTANLKTN
-843 VESATSLAGATFTLN
+843 VATAASLAGATFTLN

-1020 DLNLRDNIFAYTAEI
+1020 DLNLRDHIFAYTAEI
-1035 AGDGDNRYLHLNPV
+1035 AGEGENRYLHLNPV

-1077 AVTSGAETLA
+1077 EVTSGAATLT

-1092 GCYETILASS
+1092 GGYETILASS
-1102 VSGTIYTLQKPAAG
+1102 VSGTIYTLQNPAAAG
-1116 IGFYPFNGNTLA
+1116 IGFYPFNGTTLA

-1139 VRGFLFNEDGTET
+1139 VRGFLFHEDGMET
-1152 AIDGIESIT
+1152 AIDGIESLT

>member
-24 ITEGVCDRGDWTL
+24 ITEGVCGRSAWTL

-66 YYHSDWSTGTGSAL
+66 YYHSDWTGSQTGKDL
-80 PQYFIIDTRST
+80 PQYFIIDTSAA

-97 GFVYLPRPANG
+97 GFVYLPRPNNS

-137 KGYTPAADVTFS
+137 RGYTPAADVTFT

-161 TAAQSGRYVLVVSD
+161 TATQSGRYVLVVSD
-175 ASTSGTYFTCA
+175 ASTSGNYFSCA

-198 KELATKKLSPFENYS
+198 KAIATKKLSPLANYS
-213 QLRVLGFTEDY
+213 QLTVLGFTEDY
-224 YTNAWNTINTVAVEG
+224 YTNAWNTINAVAVEG
-239 TDYATACNTIYTTA
+239 TDYATACNTINTTA

-312 TGITQWVLKFNT
+312 TGITQWTLKFNA
-324 DGTFKLFNVAWNVYM
+324 DGTFKLYNVAWNVYM

-389 ISYNGDD
+389 IAYNDD
-396 PASNWLMEAVTLSNE
+396 DDASNWLMEAVTPSNE
-411 TTERM
+411 TTQRM
-416 WYEFNTKYTAEKSRA
+416 WNEFNTKYTAEKNRA
-431 YSYYQAN
+431 YSYYQTN

-458 DNQPSSNLLDGNT
+458 DSQPSSNLLDGNAN
-471 GTFVH
+471 TFVH
-476 SSYGS
+476 SSYGT

-487 HYIQVKLSSE
+487 HYIQVKLSSA

-505 SRRNANNRPK
+505 NRRNNNNRPK

-530 SPVAQFSNLEHHSY
+530 SPVARLSNLEHHSY
-544 INDFFSPEI
+544 ISDFFSPEI
-553 NLGGSYQYL
+553 DLGGSYQYL

-592 LVNMACVTPATLRAV
+592 LTKMASATPSTLRAISTEV
-607 YAESIGTQPIA
+607 IGAQPIA
-618 NLSELDLSKVYTI
+618 DLSQLDLSKVYTI
-631 KPQEYAKRGAL
+631 KPQEYASRGVL

-659 NAANTGIA
+659 NAANRGIA

-694 KFMTNASSKAKINYR
+694 KFMTNASSKAKINYL

-718 ASFEEYFIIKFN
+718 TSLEEYFIIKFN

-793 ATINANTKPVG
+793 ATINANSKPLG

-829 GITSETTTAGLTTN
+829 GITSETTTTDLTTN
-843 VESATSLAGATFTLN
+843 VATAASLAGATITIN

-866 RFKGATHNR
+866 RFKGVNHNR

-886 KQRLEMG
+886 NQRLEMG

-914 YKTGRAIGAFTTDKS
+914 YKTGRAIGAFASTDKS

-963 LYNGFT
+963 LYNGR
-969 VTIDGVEH
+969 DN
-977 GYVDAAGS
+977 YVDAAGS
-985 GNTAEPYCWTIQDV
+985 ENTAELYCWTIQDV

-1009 SAKYSTLISPV
+1009 SAKYSTPISPV
-1020 DLNLRDNIFAYTAEI
+1020 GPNLRANIFAYTAEI
-1035 AGDGDNRYLHLNPV
+1035 AGEGENRYLHLNPV

-1057 PVVLKVNDEVE
+1057 PVVLKVNDDVE

-1077 AVTSGAETLA
+1077 EVTSGAETLE

-1102 VSGTIYTLQKPAAG
+1102 VSGRIYTLQNPAAAG

-1139 VRGFLFNEDGTET
+1139 VRGFLFHEDGMET
-1152 AIDGIESIT
+1152 AIDGIESLT

>member
-24 ITEGVCDRGDWTL
+24 ITEGVCDRSAWTL
-37 SSPAAPSSA
+37 SSPAAPTSA
-46 IEGGTSDGRIQC
+46 IEGTTGDGRLEA

-80 PQYFIIDTRST
+80 PQYFIIDTSST
-91 AVADVQ
+91 AVADVE

-186 EFYLSTDILATS
+186 EFYLSTDIIATG
-198 KELATKKLSPFENYS
+198 KAIATKKLSSLANYS
-213 QLRVLGFTEDY
+213 SLAAFGFAEDY
-224 YTNAWNTINTVAVEG
+224 YANAFSTIDALTVEG
-239 TDYATACNTIYTTA
+239 TDYATACNTINTTA

-261 NTLRTGKHVVTFSN
+261 NTLRTGKHVVTFTN
-275 QATDDPSSG
+275 QAGDSDPRRG
-284 YLVRDGIKL
+284 LKIT
-293 SAGTK
+293 AGTA

-305 ARGTDAD
+305 ARGTASDAEN
-312 TGITQWVLKFNT
+312 TKWTLKFNA
-324 DGTFKLFNVAWNVYM
+324 DGTFKLYNVAWNVYL
-339 GNASGNAQLSA
+339 GNAEGNALLSSTA
-350 QESDGVNYS
+350 SDGANYS
-359 FVVRSTENVVS
+359 FVVRSGANVVS
-370 LKDASGNILHLANN
+370 LKDASGNILHQANTDNYKLMAYN
-384 NNYRL
+384 N
-389 ISYNGDD
+389 DD
-396 PASNWLMEAVTLSNE
+396 VASNWLMEAVTLSNE
-411 TTERM
+411 TTQRM
-416 WYEFNTKYTAEKSRA
+416 WNEFNTKYTTEKNRA
-431 YSYYQAN
+431 YSYYQAS

-450 VVNHSSGS
+450 VVNHSSGTDS
-458 DNQPSSNLLDGNT
+458 QPSSNLLDGNT

-481 DAGSDP
+481 DAGSAP
-487 HYIQVKLSSE
+487 HYIQVKLSSA

-505 SRRNANNRPK
+505 SRRNKNNRPK
-515 DISVYVSNDGETFSE
+515 NISVYASTDGTTFTE
-530 SPVAQFSNLEHHSY
+530 NPVAEIANLEGRSSAQDY
-544 INDFFSPEI
+544 FSPEI
-553 NLGGSYQYL
+553 DLGGSYQYL

-592 LVNMACVTPATLRAV
+592 LTKMASVTPLTLRAI
-607 YAESIGTQPIA
+607 YAEFIGSQPIA
-618 NLSELDLSKVYTI
+618 DLSQLDLSTVYMI
-631 KPQEYAKRGAL
+631 KPQEYATRGVL

-651 TACGGSAG
+651 TACGGSAS
-659 NAANTGIA
+659 NAANKGVA
-667 IDATSPA
+667 IDETSPA
-674 QQFAFVKAKEKYYV
+674 QQFAFVNAKGKYYV

-694 KFMTNASSKAKINYR
+694 KFMTNASSKAKINYL
-709 PADYVTIDP
+709 PADYVTIEP
-718 ASFEEYFIIKFN
+718 ASLEEYFIIKFN
-730 GSNFLNVST
+730 GSQYLNVST

-744 GCAVTGWNNEDGGN
+744 NCAITGWNTEDGGN
-758 RMLITPVSD
+758 RMLIVPVSD
-767 LASASLPTAE
+767 LASASLPNAE
-777 ELTTF
+777 ELTAF
-782 AEGCIDLKAHL
+782 AEGCIDLNAHL
-793 ATINANTKPVG
+793 ATISANPKVVG
-804 EGLGKYTASVS
+804 EGVGKYTASVS
-815 NYNATAEALNTFYN
+815 NYNATAEALNAFYN
-829 GITSETTTAGLTTN
+829 GITSETTTADLTTN
-843 VESATSLAGATFTLN
+843 VATAVSLAGATFTIN

-866 RFKGATHNR
+866 RFKGVNHNR

-886 KQRLEMG
+886 QQRLEMG
-893 DDTETNISSSV
+893 DDTGTNTSTSV

-914 YKTGRAIGAFTTDKS
+914 YKTGRAIGSFASTDKS

-935 AGATGATYTFGEG
+935 ASATGATYTFGEG
-948 SIIGTYT
+948 DIIGTYT

-963 LYNGFT
+963 LYNGR
-969 VTIDGVEH
+969 DN
-977 GYVDAAGS
+977 YVDAAGS
-985 GNTAEPYCWTIQDV
+985 ENTSELYCWTIQDV

-1009 SAKYSTLISPV
+1009 STKYSTLISPV

-1035 AGDGDNRYLHLNPV
+1035 AGEGDNRYLHLNPV
-1049 TGVIPHGT
+1049 TGVIPHDT
-1057 PVVLKVNDEVE
+1057 PVVLKVNDEVV

-1077 AVTSGAETLA
+1077 AVTSGSETLT

-1092 GCYETILASS
+1092 GGYETILASS
-1102 VSGTIYTLQKPAAG
+1102 VSGKIYTLQNPAAGG
-1116 IGFYPFNGNTLA
+1116 IGFYPFNGTTLA

-1139 VRGFLFNEDGTET
+1139 VRGFLFHEDGMET
-1152 AIDGIESIT
+1152 AIDGIESLT